1 MSRFCLQ
8 KYTYFPRRRAKG
20 KEKNITT
27 PLIIIAYGLK
37 KFLTPWGKIFPP
49 GIYFPFKDLKHTF
62 KDLKRTFKDLKHTF
76 KDFERKILP
85 GIGKIWCRGKAKSD
99 CQARET

>member
-27 PLIIIAYGLK
+27 TLIIIAYGLK

-49 GIYFPFKDLKHTF
+49 GIYFP
-62 KDLKRTFKDLKHTF
+62 FKDLKHTF

>member
-20 KEKNITT
+20 KEKNINTT
-27 PLIIIAYGLK
+27 LIIIAYGQK
-37 KFLTPWGKIFPP
+37 KFPTPWGKIFPP

-62 KDLKRTFKDLKHTF
+62 KDLKHAF